1 MDGNVMAAGA
11 TTERV
16 MKRTFALLTG
26 VAIALGSLAMASSGN
41 AAMRQFGQDRYY
53 GAVPV
58 VPQSRENPVVP
69 GFRESPVY
77 APDLPSP
84 RGYNNP
90 GIPDFQD
97 GSRG

>member
-1 MDGNVMAAGA
+1 
-11 TTERV
+11 

-26 VAIALGSLAMASSGN
+26 VAIALGSLAMTSSGN
-41 AAMRQFGQDRYY
+41 AATRHFGQERYY

-58 VPQSRENPVVP
+58 PPFRENPVMP

-84 RGYNNP
+84 RSYNNP